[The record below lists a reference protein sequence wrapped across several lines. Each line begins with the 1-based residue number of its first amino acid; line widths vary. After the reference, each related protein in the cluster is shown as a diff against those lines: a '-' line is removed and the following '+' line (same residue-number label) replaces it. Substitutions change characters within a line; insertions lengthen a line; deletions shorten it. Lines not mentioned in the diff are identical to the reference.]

1 MVGLTGVISMERKEG
16 GGIVEPTLPL
26 QLKTVKESSIINRQF
41 ANFIVW
47 LFLVK
52 IFTKYAL

>member
-1 MVGLTGVISMERKEG
+1 MERKEG

-52 IFTKYAL
+52 IFIKPAL